1 MAKDAVRD
9 DWLLAVKP
17 MPTAVGRSNGVMAN
31 APSPSSG
38 IVRRR
43 LLLPLPGGKALQH

>member
-17 MPTAVGRSNGVMAN
+17 MPTAVGRSNGVMA

-43 LLLPLPGGKALQH
+43 PLLPLPGGKALQH